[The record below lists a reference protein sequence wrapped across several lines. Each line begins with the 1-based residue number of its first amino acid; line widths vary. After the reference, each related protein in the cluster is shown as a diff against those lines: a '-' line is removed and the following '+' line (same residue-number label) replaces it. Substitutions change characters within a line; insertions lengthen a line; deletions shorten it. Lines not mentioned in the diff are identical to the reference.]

1 MKRSICAGL
10 FLGLFT
16 FACDSAKPE
25 GKTDAAAEAPK
36 AASAAPVAEVK
47 AGADAAPVAADAD
60 APKAA
65 AAATAR
71 TAGSPKTV
79 AVKAGDMDKPA
90 AVGNDTKLAAA
101 DPKPAG
107 DAAPADDAAPAAG
120 GETVAQ
126 KDGWANYHKELKRK
140 IDQTNTAC
148 GSKLSGSY
156 DKSTYTAF
164 DPIQDRTQSACQQA
178 VDAMKAVCMT
188 DSGKE
193 SVQKLS
199 RVSCK
204 FSTSG
209 TGVSVSGNTLNVKID
224 PVKSSITGK
233 AAGSYS
239 WASALKENL

>member
-1 MKRSICAGL
+1 M
-10 FLGLFT
+10 GLFT
-16 FACDSAKPE
+16 FACDSAK
-25 GKTDAAAEAPK
+25 TDAAADAK
-36 AASAAPVAEVK
+36 AAEAKAAVAAPVTEVQ
-47 AGADAAPVAADAD
+47 AGADAAPEAAG
-60 APKAA
+60 AA
-65 AAATAR
+65 AAAAADAEAPKAGAGR

-79 AVKAGDMDKPA
+79 TIKNGDGDKAG
-90 AVGNDTKLAAA
+90 AVGEDAKVKAA

-107 DAAPADDAAPAAG
+107 DAAPADDAAPAAGG

-156 DKSTYTAF
+156 DKSTYTDF
-164 DPIQDRTQSACQQA
+164 DPIKDRTQSACQQA

-188 DSGKE
+188 DAGKE

-209 TGVSVSGNTLNVKID
+209 TGVAVSGNTLVIKID

-233 AAGSYS
+233 SPGSYS